1 MSHLKKVKN
10 KKKNLYRAAEYN
22 TAIYQS
28 HFFVVL
34 DVRKKTLRSRIEIK
48 VSIFMLFLVVCIL
61 SKLKKKNYFSVSNDN
76 IESPLEDVKWMTNY
90 AINLYIISGGEL
102 ISRKSKITILLYF
115 SIYPNW
121 VDGCFWKEIKI
132 KLWEIFL

>member
-48 VSIFMLFLVVCIL
+48 VSIFMLFLVVCIF
-61 SKLKKKNYFSVSNDN
+61 SKLKKKITFRFLMIFQDPLQFAYPYFPSPMVHGLENIDNDISRKLFKISEKIRN
-76 IESPLEDVKWMTNY
+76 IESPLEDVK
-90 AINLYIISGGEL
+90 
-102 ISRKSKITILLYF
+102 
-115 SIYPNW
+115 
-121 VDGCFWKEIKI
+121 
-132 KLWEIFL
+132 